1 MKALWPVAVI
11 AVLLL
16 LWSSLFYV
24 DERELAIKFQFG
36 EIIESNYKAGI
47 HWKTPL
53 FQNVRKF
60 DKRILTID
68 AQEESFFTGEQKDLI
83 VDSYVK
89 WRIKNVA
96 EYYKATGGDELRAG
110 NLLYQTINTG
120 LREEFG
126 KRTIQEVVAGERS
139 ELMGITTEQARKKA
153 ETLGINLVDVRVKR
167 VEYPAG
173 VSKSVYDRMR
183 TERERVARDFRS
195 KGAESAERI
204 RADADRQSKVTL
216 AEAYRDSEVVRG
228 EGDAK
233 SADLYSRAYG
243 KNRDF
248 YRFYR
253 SMDAYKKAFNGKDDV
268 LLLQPDSE
276 FFRYFNNAQGKN

>member
-1 MKALWPVAVI
+1 MKTLWPVAVI
-11 AVLLL
+11 IALMV

-36 EIIESNYKAGI
+36 EIIAADYAPGI
-47 HWKTPL
+47 HLKTP
-53 FQNVRKF
+53 FIQNVRKF

-68 AQEESFFTGEQKDLI
+68 AKEESFFTGEKKDLI

-89 WRIKNVA
+89 WRIRDVV
-96 EYYKATGGDELRAG
+96 EYYKATGGDEMRAG
-110 NLLYQTINTG
+110 NLLYQTIKTG

-126 KRTIQEVVAGERS
+126 KRTIQEVVAGDRS
-139 ELMGITTEQARKKA
+139 EIMGITTEQAKKKA
-153 ETLGINLVDVRVKR
+153 ETLGIEVVDVRVKR
-167 VEYPAG
+167 IEYPPG
-173 VSKSVYDRMR
+173 VSASVYNRMR

-233 SADLYSRAYG
+233 SADIYSRSFG

-253 SMDAYKKAFNGKDDV
+253 SMDAYKKTFDGKEDV

-276 FFRYFNNAQGKN
+276 FFRYFNDARGKQ

>member
-36 EIIESNYKAGI
+36 EIIKSDYEPGI

-153 ETLGINLVDVRVKR
+153 ETLGIDLVDVRVKR

-233 SADLYSRAYG
+233 SAELYSRAYG

-253 SMDAYKKAFNGKDDV
+253 SMDAYKKAFAGKEDV

-276 FFRYFNNAQGKN
+276 FFRYFNNAQGKQ

>member
-1 MKALWPVAVI
+1 MKKLWPVV
-11 AVLLL
+11 VVVMLLV
-16 LWSSLFYV
+16 LWSSVFYV
-24 DERELAIKFQFG
+24 DERELAIKLQFK
-36 EIIESNYKAGI
+36 EIVRADYAPGI
-47 HWKTPL
+47 HWKAS
-53 FQNVRKF
+53 FFEKVIKF
-60 DKRILTID
+60 DKRILSID
-68 AQEESFFTGEQKDLI
+68 AATESFFTGESKDLL

-89 WRIKNVA
+89 WRIKDVVA
-96 EYYKATGGDELRAG
+96 YYKSTGGNEANAG
-110 NLLYQTINTG
+110 KLLYQTINNG
-120 LREEFG
+120 LRDEFG
-126 KRTIQEVVAGERS
+126 KRTIQEVVAGDRS
-139 ELMGITTEQARKKA
+139 EIMGITTEQAKKKA
-153 ETLGINLVDVRVKR
+153 ETLGIEVVDVRVKR
-167 VEYPAG
+167 IEYPPG
-173 VSKSVYDRMR
+173 VSASVYNRMR

-204 RADADRQSKVTL
+204 RADADRQSKVTQ

-253 SMDAYKKAFNGKDDV
+253 SMDAYKKAFAGKEDV

-276 FFRYFNNAQGKN
+276 FFRYFNDAHGKK

>member
-1 MKALWPVAVI
+1 MKTLWPVAVVI
-11 AVLLL
+11 ALLL
-16 LWSSLFYV
+16 LWGSLFYV

-36 EIIESNYKAGI
+36 EIIESNYAPGI
-47 HWKTPL
+47 HLKWPL
-53 FQNVRKF
+53 MQNVRKF

-68 AQEESFFTGEQKDLI
+68 AKEESFFTGEKKDLI

-89 WRIKNVA
+89 WRIRDVG
-96 EYYKATGGDELRAG
+96 EYYKATGGDEMRAG
-110 NLLYQTINTG
+110 NLLYQTIKTG

-126 KRTIQEVVAGERS
+126 KRTIQEVVAGDRS
-139 ELMGITTEQARKKA
+139 EIMGITTEQAKKKA
-153 ETLGINLVDVRVKR
+153 ETLGIEVVDVRVKR
-167 VEYPAG
+167 IEYPPG
-173 VSKSVYDRMR
+173 VSASVYNRMR

-233 SADLYSRAYG
+233 SADIYSRTFG

-253 SMDAYKKAFNGKDDV
+253 SMDAYKKTFSGKEDV
-268 LLLQPDSE
+268 LLLQPNSE
-276 FFRYFNNAQGKN
+276 FFRYFNDARGKQ

>member
-1 MKALWPVAVI
+1 MKTLWPVAVL
-11 AVLLL
+11 AVLMV
-16 LWSSLFYV
+16 LWSSVFFV

-36 EIIESNYKAGI
+36 EIIESDYQPGV
-47 HWKTPL
+47 HWKMPL
-53 FQNVRKF
+53 VQNVRKF

-68 AQEESFFTGEQKDLI
+68 AEEESFFTGEKKDVV

-96 EYYKATGGDELRAG
+96 EYYKATGGDEMRAG
-110 NLLYQTINTG
+110 NLLYQTIRTG
-120 LREEFG
+120 LKDEFG

-139 ELMGITTEQARKKA
+139 ELMGITTEQAQKKA
-153 ETLGINLVDVRVKR
+153 ETLGIEVVDVRVKR
-167 VEYPAG
+167 IEYPPG

-195 KGAESAERI
+195 KGAEQAERI
-204 RADADRQSKVTL
+204 RADADRQSRVTL

-233 SADLYSRAYG
+233 SANIYSNAYG

-253 SMDAYKKAFNGKDDV
+253 SMDAYKKTFSGKDDIM
-268 LLLQPDSE
+268 LLQPDSE
-276 FFRYFNNAQGKN
+276 FFRYFNDAHGKK

>member
-1 MKALWPVAVI
+1 MKNYWPVLAIVV
-11 AVLLL
+11 VLFG
-16 LWSSLFYV
+16 WASVFYV

-36 EIIESNYKAGI
+36 EIVEADYAPGI
-47 HWKTPL
+47 HLKWPL
-53 FQNVRKF
+53 MQNVRKF
-60 DKRILTID
+60 DNRILTID
-68 AQEESFFTGEQKDLI
+68 AEAESFFTGEKKDLI

-89 WRIKNVA
+89 WRIKNVS
-96 EYYKATGGDELRAG
+96 EYFKTTGGDEMRAG
-110 NLLYQTINTG
+110 NLLYQTIKTG

-139 ELMGITTEQARKKA
+139 EIMGITTDQARKKA
-153 ETLGINLVDVRVKR
+153 ETLGIEVVDVRIKR
-167 VEYPAG
+167 IEYPPG

-195 KGAESAERI
+195 KGAEQAERI
-204 RADADRQSKVTL
+204 RADADRQSKVIQ
-216 AEAYRDSEVVRG
+216 AEAYRDSEIARG

-233 SADLYSRAYG
+233 STDIYSKSFG

-253 SMDAYKKAFNGKDDV
+253 SMDAYKKTFDSKDDV
-268 LLLQPDSE
+268 IVLEPDSE
-276 FFRYFNNAQGKN
+276 FFRYFNSPSGKK

>member
-1 MKALWPVAVI
+1 MKNLWPVAVV
-11 AVLLL
+11 AALLV
-16 LWSSLFYV
+16 LWSSVFYV

-36 EIIESNYKAGI
+36 EIIESDYQPGI
-47 HWKTPL
+47 HLKMPL
-53 FQNVRKF
+53 MQNVRKF

-68 AQEESFFTGEQKDLI
+68 AKEESFFTGEKKDLL

-89 WRIKNVA
+89 WRIKNVT
-96 EYYKATGGDELRAG
+96 EYFKATGGDEMRAG
-110 NLLYQTINTG
+110 NLLYQTIKTG
-120 LREEFG
+120 LRDEFG
-126 KRTIQEVVAGERS
+126 KRTIQEVVAGDRS
-139 ELMGITTEQARKKA
+139 EIMGITTEQAKKKA
-153 ETLGINLVDVRVKR
+153 ETLGIEVVDVRVKR
-167 VEYPAG
+167 IEYPPG
-173 VSKSVYDRMR
+173 VSASVYNRMR

-216 AEAYRDSEVVRG
+216 AEAYRDSEVARG

-233 SADLYSRAYG
+233 SANIYSSAYG

-253 SMDAYKKAFNGKDDV
+253 SMDAYKKTFNGKDDIM
-268 LLLQPDSE
+268 LLQPDSE
-276 FFRYFNNAQGKN
+276 FFRYFNDAHGKK

>member
-36 EIIESNYKAGI
+36 EIIKSDYEPGI

-153 ETLGINLVDVRVKR
+153 ETLGIDLVDVRVKR

>member
-1 MKALWPVAVI
+1 MKNLWPVAVI
-11 AVLLL
+11 AALLV
-16 LWSSLFYV
+16 LWSSVFYV

-36 EIIESNYKAGI
+36 EIIESDYQPGI
-47 HWKTPL
+47 HLKMPL
-53 FQNVRKF
+53 MQNVRKF

-68 AQEESFFTGEQKDLI
+68 AKEESFFTGEKKDLL

-89 WRIKNVA
+89 WRIKNVT
-96 EYYKATGGDELRAG
+96 EYFKATGGDEMRAG
-110 NLLYQTINTG
+110 NLLYQTIKTG
-120 LREEFG
+120 LRDEFG
-126 KRTIQEVVAGERS
+126 KRTIQEVVAGDRS
-139 ELMGITTEQARKKA
+139 EIMGITTEQAKKKA
-153 ETLGINLVDVRVKR
+153 ETLGIEVVDVRVKR
-167 VEYPAG
+167 IEYPPG
-173 VSKSVYDRMR
+173 VSASVYNRMR

-216 AEAYRDSEVVRG
+216 AEAYRDSEVARG

-233 SADLYSRAYG
+233 SANIYSNAYG

-253 SMDAYKKAFNGKDDV
+253 SMDAYKKTFNGKEDI
-268 LLLQPDSE
+268 LLLQPNSE
-276 FFRYFNNAQGKN
+276 FFRYFNDAHGKQ

>member
-1 MKALWPVAVI
+1 MKTLWPVAVV
-11 AVLLL
+11 AALLV

-36 EIIESNYKAGI
+36 EIIASDYAPGI
-47 HWKTPL
+47 HLKTPL
-53 FQNVRKF
+53 VQNVRKF

-68 AQEESFFTGEQKDLI
+68 AKEESFFTGEKKDLI

-89 WRIKNVA
+89 WRIRDVV

-110 NLLYQTINTG
+110 NLLYQTIKTG

-126 KRTIQEVVAGERS
+126 KRTIQEVVAGDRS
-139 ELMGITTEQARKKA
+139 EIMGITTEQAKKKA
-153 ETLGINLVDVRVKR
+153 ETLGIEVVDVRVKR
-167 VEYPAG
+167 IEYPPG
-173 VSKSVYDRMR
+173 VSASVYDRMR

-228 EGDAK
+228 EGDAR
-233 SADLYSRAYG
+233 SANIYSNAYG

-253 SMDAYKKAFNGKDDV
+253 SMDAYKKTFSGKEDI
-268 LLLQPDSE
+268 LLLQPNSE
-276 FFRYFNNAQGKN
+276 FFRYFNDAHGKQ

>member
-1 MKALWPVAVI
+1 MKTYLPVIIVAALLV
-11 AVLLL
+11 
-16 LWSSLFYV
+16 LWSSVFFV

-36 EIIESNYKAGI
+36 EIIEADYQPGI
-47 HWKTPL
+47 HLKWPL
-53 FQNVRKF
+53 MQNVRKF

-68 AQEESFFTGEQKDLI
+68 AEEESFFTGEKKDVV

-96 EYYKATGGDELRAG
+96 EYYKATGGDEMRAG
-110 NLLYQTINTG
+110 NLLYQTIRTG
-120 LREEFG
+120 LKDEFG

-139 ELMGITTEQARKKA
+139 ELMGITTEQAQKKA
-153 ETLGINLVDVRVKR
+153 ETLGIEVVDVRVKR
-167 VEYPAG
+167 IEYPPG

-195 KGAESAERI
+195 KGAEQAERI
-204 RADADRQSKVTL
+204 RADADRQSRVTL

-233 SADLYSRAYG
+233 SANIYSNAYG

-253 SMDAYKKAFNGKDDV
+253 SMDAYKKTFNDKQDI

-276 FFRYFNNAQGKN
+276 FFRYFNNARGSK

>member
-1 MKALWPVAVI
+1 MKTLWPVAVVV
-11 AVLLL
+11 ALLV
-16 LWSSLFYV
+16 LWSSVFYV
-24 DERELAIKFQFG
+24 DQRELAIKLQFG
-36 EIIESNYKAGI
+36 EIIRSDYQPGI
-47 HWKTPL
+47 HLKMPL
-53 FQNVRKF
+53 MQNVRKF

-68 AQEESFFTGEQKDLI
+68 AEEESFLTGEKKALL

-89 WRIKNVA
+89 WRVRDVVA
-96 EYYKATGGDELRAG
+96 YYKATGGDEMRAG
-110 NLLYQTINTG
+110 NLLYQTINNG

-139 ELMGITTEQARKKA
+139 ELMGITTEQAKKEA
-153 ETLGINLVDVRVKR
+153 ETLGIEVVDVRVKR
-167 VEYPAG
+167 VEYPPG
-173 VSKSVYDRMR
+173 VSASVYNRMR
-183 TERERVARDFRS
+183 TERERVASDIRS

-216 AEAYRDSEVVRG
+216 AEAYRDSEVARG

-233 SADLYSRAYG
+233 STSIYSNAYG

-253 SMDAYKKAFNGKDDV
+253 SMDAYKKTFNSKDDIM
-268 LLLQPDSE
+268 LLQPDSE
-276 FFRYFNNAQGKN
+276 FFRYFNDAHGKK

>member
-1 MKALWPVAVI
+1 MKTLWPVAVL
-11 AVLLL
+11 AVLMV
-16 LWSSLFYV
+16 LWSSVFFV

-36 EIIESNYKAGI
+36 EIIESDYQPGV
-47 HWKTPL
+47 HWKMPL
-53 FQNVRKF
+53 VQNVRKF

-68 AQEESFFTGEQKDLI
+68 AEEESFFTGEKKDVV

-96 EYYKATGGDELRAG
+96 EYYKATGGDEMRAG
-110 NLLYQTINTG
+110 NLLYQTIRTG
-120 LREEFG
+120 LKDEFG

-139 ELMGITTEQARKKA
+139 ELMGITTEQAQKKA
-153 ETLGINLVDVRVKR
+153 ETLGIEVVDVRVKR
-167 VEYPAG
+167 IEYPPG

-195 KGAESAERI
+195 KGAEQAERI
-204 RADADRQSKVTL
+204 RADADRQSRVTL

-233 SADLYSRAYG
+233 SANIYSSAYG

-253 SMDAYKKAFNGKDDV
+253 SMDAYKKTFSGKDDIM
-268 LLLQPDSE
+268 LLQPDSE
-276 FFRYFNNAQGKN
+276 FFRYFNDAHGKK

>member
-36 EIIESNYKAGI
+36 EIIKSDYEPGI

-68 AQEESFFTGEQKDLI
+68 AQEESFFTGEKKDLI

-96 EYYKATGGDELRAG
+96 EYYKTTGGDELRAG
-110 NLLYQTINTG
+110 NLLYQTIKTG

-139 ELMGITTEQARKKA
+139 ELMSITTEQAKKKA
-153 ETLGINLVDVRVKR
+153 ETLGIDLVDVKGNNIM
-167 VEYPAG
+167 YLPLDKMINNTGINNTGTATSTSGLPPA
-173 VSKSVYDRMR
+173 VVAAPF
-183 TERERVARDFRS
+183 ARDD
-195 KGAESAERI
+195 ERN
-204 RADADRQSKVTL
+204 
-216 AEAYRDSEVVRG
+216 RG
-228 EGDAK
+228 SRTQEG
-233 SADLYSRAYG
+233 R
-243 KNRDF
+243 
-248 YRFYR
+248 
-253 SMDAYKKAFNGKDDV
+253 
-268 LLLQPDSE
+268 
-276 FFRYFNNAQGKN
+276 

>member
-1 MKALWPVAVI
+1 MKTLWPVAVV
-11 AVLLL
+11 AALLV
-16 LWSSLFYV
+16 LWSSVFFV

-36 EIIESNYKAGI
+36 EIIESDYQPGV
-47 HWKTPL
+47 HWKMPL
-53 FQNVRKF
+53 VQNVRKF

-68 AQEESFFTGEQKDLI
+68 AEEESFFTGEKKDVV

-96 EYYKATGGDELRAG
+96 EYYKATGGDEMRAG
-110 NLLYQTINTG
+110 NLLYQTIRTG
-120 LREEFG
+120 LKDEFG

-139 ELMGITTEQARKKA
+139 ELMGITTEQAQKKA
-153 ETLGINLVDVRVKR
+153 ETLGIEVVDVRVKR
-167 VEYPAG
+167 IEYPPG

-195 KGAESAERI
+195 KGAEQAERI
-204 RADADRQSKVTL
+204 RADADRQSRVTL

-233 SADLYSRAYG
+233 SANIYSNAYG

-253 SMDAYKKAFNGKDDV
+253 SMDAYKKTFDSKEDI

-276 FFRYFNNAQGKN
+276 FFRYFNDAHGKK